1 MSEPTDSKAGA
12 RVGASHVVTIAF
24 VVWLLL
30 INTFYYLQFR
40 GLFLAR
46 FGSWIHR
53 WR

>member
-1 MSEPTDSKAGA
+1 MSEAPDSKARGKGGA
-12 RVGASHVVTIAF
+12 RVAAVAF
-24 VVWLLL
+24 VLWLLL

>member
-1 MSEPTDSKAGA
+1 MSEAPGSKVRGKGGGQVAT
-12 RVGASHVVTIAF
+12 VAF
-24 VVWLLL
+24 ALWLLL
-30 INTFYYLQFR
+30 INGFYYLQFR